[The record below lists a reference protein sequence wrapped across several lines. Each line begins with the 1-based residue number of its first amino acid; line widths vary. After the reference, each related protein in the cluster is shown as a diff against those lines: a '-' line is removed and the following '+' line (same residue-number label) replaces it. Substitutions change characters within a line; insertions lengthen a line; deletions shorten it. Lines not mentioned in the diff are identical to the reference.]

1 MFKFPNGTN
10 LSSEELPASELARNL
25 CRIASFIQNTESDTT
40 KFQKYHDWMGN
51 DGLYFPKEEIS
62 IHELFEIVKS
72 PQALLESM
80 PGDENV
86 FIGIAPNSQLWYL
99 RFYLSWDEEGFDLIG
114 RFDVTLPS
122 GLLAIFR
129 QCITMDVILHER
141 DAKLYFENF
150 H

>member
-1 MFKFPNGTN
+1 MFKIPNGIN

-25 CRIASFIQNTESDTT
+25 CRLASFIQNTESDTT
-40 KFQKYHDWMGN
+40 KFQKYHDWLEH
-51 DGLYFPKEEIS
+51 DGLYFPKEEVS

-86 FIGIAPNSQLWYL
+86 FMGITPNSQLWYL

-114 RFDVTLPS
+114 RFDVTLPPD
-122 GLLAIFR
+122 LLAVFR
-129 QCITMDVILHER
+129 QYITIDLALHEQ
-141 DAKLYFENF
+141 DAKSYFDSF